1 MMFELQPGAI
11 YTLWLREMI
20 RFVRSKSRIAGNFTM
35 PFLWLAIMGTGLS
48 SAITLGGGIS
58 YLNYIGPGVIG
69 MSILF
74 SSIFSGI
81 SVIWDRQF
89 GFMKEILV
97 TPVSRTSIVL
107 GKIAGSATISLVNG
121 MVVLLLT
128 LIMGAIPIASITV
141 LHLGVALVFMAL
153 IAAAFVS
160 IGLIIA
166 SVLNNT
172 EGFQLI
178 MNLLVMP
185 MFFIS
190 GAVFPL
196 DKVPSWLSGLSLL
209 DPLRY
214 GVDGLR
220 GVFLGQAAASF
231 PIALDLGILSAFCLV
246 MVAIATYTFSKM
258 KATT

>member
-1 MMFELQPGAI
+1 MSEIGAI

-35 PFLWLAIMGTGLS
+35 PFLWLAVMGTGLGAS
-48 SAITLGGGIS
+48 IQLAEGVT
-58 YLNYIGPGVIG
+58 YLSFIGPGVIG

-74 SSIFSGI
+74 SSIFSGV

-97 TPVSRTSIVL
+97 TPVSRTSIVI
-107 GKIAGSATISLVNG
+107 GKIAGSATISLING
-121 MVVLLLT
+121 MVILLLT
-128 LIMGAIPIASITV
+128 LVLGAIPLSTITLGHVIASLV
-141 LHLGVALVFMAL
+141 LMAL
-153 IAAAFVS
+153 IASAFVS

-185 MFFIS
+185 LFFIS

-196 DKVPSWLSGLSLL
+196 DKVPDWMKGISLI
-209 DPLRY
+209 DPLMY

-220 GVFLGQAAASF
+220 GVLLGVSRFSF
-231 PIALDLGILSAFCLV
+231 CVDLGVLAAFCAV
-246 MVAIATYTFSKM
+246 MVMIATYTFSRM

>member
-1 MMFELQPGAI
+1 MELIQPGAI

-20 RFVRSKSRIAGNFTM
+20 RFARSKSRIAGNFTM
-35 PFLWLAIMGTGLS
+35 PFLWLVVMGTGLGAS
-48 SAITLGGGIS
+48 IQSAGGTS
-58 YLNYIGPGVIG
+58 YLSFIGPGVIG

-74 SSIFSGI
+74 SSIFSGV

-97 TPVSRTSIVL
+97 TPVSRVSIVI

-128 LIMGAIPIASITV
+128 LLVGAVPLSTLTAGHM
-141 LHLGVALVFMAL
+141 LVALAFMAL
-153 IAAAFVS
+153 IASAVVS

-166 SVLNNT
+166 SLLNNT

-185 MFFIS
+185 LFFIS
-190 GAVFPL
+190 GAVFPM
-196 DKVPSWLSGLSLL
+196 DKVPDWMKTISLI
-209 DPLRY
+209 DPLMY

-220 GVFLGQAAASF
+220 GILLGASRFPFL
-231 PIALDLGILSAFCLV
+231 LDLAVLGAFCAA